1 MPKFRWFVFLQKAVV
16 MKAIQYFSYCCVL
29 LLGLSLTAC
38 DQDKLETSAP
48 SQTRAWDETLYFGVI
63 PIESEARTQERY
75 ARFIHYLEK
84 QLNSKIEL
92 VIPEDYA
99 GVIEGLKQKKLHFA
113 LLGPKSYIEA
123 SKHANTMTAVRV
135 IGEDGQDGYKGMI
148 ISKKGSG
155 LKTIADLRG
164 KTWAFTDP
172 NSTSGNLI
180 PSVYFAAEA
189 QIVPQE
195 FFSKVVFSGSH
206 QNSILMVKKGE
217 IDAAATNNVDI
228 ERDSGRQWHEDDFN
242 VLWESQLIPHDML
255 AYRQDVPEA
264 LKHALIQAAVNYDD
278 AQGLKDMAI
287 SKFIPSK
294 DEDYIFVRQLA
305 EFKQKL
311 SQQKSE

>member
-1 MPKFRWFVFLQKAVV
+1 
-16 MKAIQYFSYCCVL
+16 MKTIQYFSYCCVL

-38 DQDKLETSAP
+38 DKDKQEAPTST
-48 SQTRAWDETLYFGVI
+48 QTRAWDETLYFGVI

-75 ARFIHYLEK
+75 DRFVRYLEK

-92 VIPEDYA
+92 VIPADYA

-113 LLGPKSYIEA
+113 LLGPKSYVEA
-123 SKHANTMTAVRV
+123 SKQANTMTAVRV

-148 ISKKGSG
+148 ITKKGSG
-155 LKTIADLRG
+155 LKTIADLKG

-189 QIVPQE
+189 QIVPEE

-206 QNSILMVKKGE
+206 QNSILMVKNGE

-228 ERDSGRQWHEDDFN
+228 ERDSGRQWHEGNFN

-264 LKHALIQAAVNYDD
+264 LKQALVQAAVNYDD
-278 AQGLKDMAI
+278 EQGLKDMAI

-294 DEDYIFVRQLA
+294 DEDYVFVRQLS

-311 SQQKSE
+311 NQQKSE